1 MSEDVRIKAA
11 LWCVQAG
18 RAAFNDLHLSLLEIK
33 TNGFKLAFSCPVI
46 ILPNPRHLTVLEQM
60 GTTVKVKRELQ
71 VLLFIRLFREV
82 LACQNL

>member
-1 MSEDVRIKAA
+1 M
-11 LWCVQAG
+11 
-18 RAAFNDLHLSLLEIK
+18 
-33 TNGFKLAFSCPVI
+33 I